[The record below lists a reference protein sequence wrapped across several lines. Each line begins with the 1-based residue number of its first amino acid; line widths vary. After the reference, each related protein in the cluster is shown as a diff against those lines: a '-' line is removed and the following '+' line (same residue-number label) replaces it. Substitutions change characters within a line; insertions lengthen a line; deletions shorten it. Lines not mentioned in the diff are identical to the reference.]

1 MSRPT
6 TTMGTG
12 YDHAGFELDPK
23 LLRIAAVVVLG
34 TFMSILDT
42 TIVNV
47 AINDLTKE
55 FNSTLPTIQWVS
67 TGYMLA
73 LATVIPLTGYFAD
86 RFGTKRLYMISI
98 GLFLAGSLLSGAAWS
113 AESLIAFRVLQGFG
127 GGMIMPAG
135 MTILTQAAGP
145 QRMGR
150 VMGIV
155 GVPMLLGPILGPIL
169 GGWFVDDISW
179 RWIFYVNIPIGIV
192 AIYLA
197 QRFLDA
203 DESKPGHKLDWTGL
217 LLLSPGLAIFV
228 FGLAEI
234 ASEGG
239 FGSAKT
245 VGPVIVGLAL
255 VIAFVL
261 HAARRS
267 DALIDVNLFRRYP
280 VGPSAL
286 TTFLFGT
293 AFFGTM
299 LLIPLYFQIVQGQS
313 ALNSGLLLAPQGL
326 GAMLTMPI
334 AGRLTDK
341 TGAGRIV
348 LAGVTFVCIG
358 MGGLTQVDETTSLAV
373 VCLFLFFNGLGM
385 GATMMPA
392 MSAAM
397 RTLARDEVPRATS
410 GLNVV
415 QRVGGAIG
423 TAVLSV
429 VLTHQLTTRLP
440 DMPGGESG
448 LGSIAAAPAAV
459 QAEVLPAIADAFA
472 HTFYWSLA
480 IMALAY
486 LPAFFLPRNK
496 PEMAPQG
503 PGEAAPGPPAA
514 LMVE

>member
-1 MSRPT
+1 
-6 TTMGTG
+6 MGSG
-12 YDHAGFELDPK
+12 YDNTGFDLDPA

-47 AINDLTKE
+47 AINDLTQE

-135 MTILTQAAGP
+135 MTILTHAAGP

-169 GGWFVDDISW
+169 GGYFVDEVSW
-179 RWIFYVNIPIGIV
+179 RWIFYVNLPVGAV
-192 AIYLA
+192 ALFLA
-197 QRFLDA
+197 QRFLATDQP
-203 DESKPGHKLDWTGL
+203 KPGHRLDWTGL

-245 VGPVIVGLAL
+245 VGPVIVGLGL
-255 VIAFVL
+255 LIAFVL
-261 HAARRS
+261 HAARRA
-267 DALIDVNLFRRYP
+267 DALIDVRLFLRYP
-280 VGPSAL
+280 VGPSAM

-299 LLIPLYFQIVQGQS
+299 LLIPLYFQIVQGQT
-313 ALNSGLLLAPQGL
+313 ALQSGLLLAPQGL

-348 LAGVTFVCIG
+348 LVGVGLVCIG
-358 MGGLTQVDETTSLAV
+358 MGGLTQVDADTSLAY
-373 VCLFLFFNGLGM
+373 VCVFLFFNGLGM

-397 RTLARDEVPRATS
+397 RTLARDEVARATS

-429 VLTHQLTTRLP
+429 VLTHELTTRLP
-440 DMPGGESG
+440 DAPGGESG
-448 LGSIAAAPAAV
+448 LNAAAAASPEA
-459 QAEVLPAIADAFA
+459 QAQMLPALAEAFS

-480 IMALAY
+480 IMALAFI
-486 LPAFFLPRNK
+486 PAFFLPRRQ
-496 PEMAPQG
+496 PAP
-503 PGEAAPGPPAA
+503 PATGETVAGPPAA
-514 LMVE
+514 LVVE